1 VTIAPAQPHG
11 TIRTTLN
18 APSLSLRRHNA
29 AAAATTTA
37 APAATEHSNRTFTDA
52 ELAQAW
58 TQYIENHATDR
69 LLINTMRVSHPQR
82 TGAENVFE
90 MVVESE
96 IQVELINEALPDLLA
111 SLRGTLQNDLI
122 QIHVRANN
130 GASSPMTWNEREVL
144 ADMIKRHPAIK
155 SFVDDLGLSLL

>member
-1 VTIAPAQPHG
+1 M
-11 TIRTTLN
+11 RTTLN
-18 APSLSLRRHNA
+18 APSLSLRRHNNTA
-29 AAAATTTA
+29 TATAATSQTA
-37 APAATEHSNRTFTDA
+37 VAAHNNRAFADD

-58 TQYIENHATDR
+58 SQYIDNHASDR
-69 LLINTMRVSHPQR
+69 LLVNTMRVSHPQR

-111 SLRGTLQNDLI
+111 SLRSTLQNDML

-144 ADMIKRHPAIK
+144 ANMIERHPAIK
-155 SFVDDLGLSLL
+155 SFVEDLGLSLL